1 MWGCMT
7 RLQLHI
13 VRVFL
18 LMRQYLLLNPLF
30 KQVTM
35 MMQSQ
40 ILVMMFVMVALIL
53 MER

>member
-1 MWGCMT
+1 
-7 RLQLHI
+7 
-13 VRVFL
+13 
-18 LMRQYLLLNPLF
+18 MRQYLLLNPLF

-53 MER
+53 IER